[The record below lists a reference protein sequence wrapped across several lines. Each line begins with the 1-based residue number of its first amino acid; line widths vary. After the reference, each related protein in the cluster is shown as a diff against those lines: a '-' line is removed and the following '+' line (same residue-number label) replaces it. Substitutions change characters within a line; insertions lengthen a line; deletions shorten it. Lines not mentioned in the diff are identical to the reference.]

1 MITYL
6 RARVFLLL
14 RLRRRT
20 RFFLHLALIL
30 CLLDY
35 LICTGEV
42 VVSDLDGMVVWS
54 QTGEENEEGN
64 GELAIG
70 MV

>member
-1 MITYL
+1 
-6 RARVFLLL
+6 
-14 RLRRRT
+14 
-20 RFFLHLALIL
+20 
-30 CLLDY
+30 LDY